1 MLVLMG
7 KSTSGKDT
15 IKNKLITEYG
25 FHSLTT
31 YTSRP
36 MRAGEIPDITYHYV
50 SADEFKKKIEDG
62 FFAEHKTYLAKI
74 DEKTYEKWYYGTAL
88 EDLKN
93 ADENTVVIL
102 TPEGVRDILK
112 YNMNIKV
119 IWIYANQSTIN
130 KRMVERI
137 KKGQANPSENERRQ
151 IKDHKDFKIADCLAD
166 KIVYNNYDY
175 DLDEVIQKVLRY
187 YRE

>member
-15 IKNKLITEYG
+15 IKNELINKYG
-25 FHSLTT
+25 FHSIVAYTT
-31 YTSRP
+31 RP
-36 MRAGEIPDITYHYV
+36 IRKGEVPDVTYHYISDV
-50 SADEFKKKIEDG
+50 EFKQKIEDS

-74 DEKTYEKWYYGTAL
+74 NEDTYGKWYYGTAL
-88 EDLKN
+88 EDLQN

-112 YNMNIKV
+112 YNLDMKV
-119 IWIYANQSTIN
+119 IWIYANQSTID
-130 KRMVERI
+130 KRMAERV
-137 KKGQANPSENERRQ
+137 KRGQANQSENERRQ
-151 IKDHKDFKIADCLAD
+151 IKDHKDFKVAGCLAD

-175 DLDEVIQKVLRY
+175 DLDEVIKRVLGY
-187 YRE
+187 YVE